1 VGADVFIGGLT
12 MVTEIEIKD
21 DMQIL
26 ADFMYSMILKYS
38 DKVDL
43 DSLPDPEVLF
53 LMQDIRKF
61 IKLSAEK
68 RKEKDLFDIEYVLFT

>member
-1 VGADVFIGGLT
+1 
-12 MVTEIEIKD
+12 MVSEIEIKD

-43 DSLPDPEVLF
+43 DSLPDPEVHF
-53 LMQDIRKF
+53 LMQDIRTF
-61 IKLSAEK
+61 IKLSSEK
-68 RKEKDLFDIEYVLFT
+68 RKEKDLFDIEYVLFE

>member
-1 VGADVFIGGLT
+1 

-21 DMQIL
+21 DMQNL

-43 DSLPDPEVLF
+43 DSLLDPEALF
-53 LMQDIRKF
+53 LMQDMKRC
-61 IKLSAEK
+61 IKLMAEK

>member
-1 VGADVFIGGLT
+1 

-43 DSLPDPEVLF
+43 DSLPDAEVLF
-53 LMQDIRKF
+53 LMQDIREF

-68 RKEKDLFDIEYVLFT
+68 RKEKDFFL

>member
-1 VGADVFIGGLT
+1 

-53 LMQDIRKF
+53 LKQDIKRY
-61 IKLSAEK
+61 IKLKAEK
-68 RKEKDLFDIEYVLFT
+68 RKEKDWCDIEYVVFT

>member
-1 VGADVFIGGLT
+1 

-61 IKLSAEK
+61 IKLSSEK
-68 RKEKDLFDIEYVLFT
+68 RKEKDLFDIEYVLFE

>member
-1 VGADVFIGGLT
+1 

-68 RKEKDLFDIEYVLFT
+68 RNEEKDLFDIEHVLFT

>member
-1 VGADVFIGGLT
+1 VG
-12 MVTEIEIKD
+12 
-21 DMQIL
+21 

-43 DSLPDPEVLF
+43 DSLPDPGVLF

-68 RKEKDLFDIEYVLFT
+68 RKEKDLFDIEYV

>member
-1 VGADVFIGGLT
+1 
-12 MVTEIEIKD
+12 
-21 DMQIL
+21 
-26 ADFMYSMILKYS
+26 MYSMILKYS

-43 DSLPDPEVLF
+43 DSLPEPEFLF

-68 RKEKDLFDIEYVLFT
+68 RKERDWFDIEYVLFE

>member
-1 VGADVFIGGLT
+1 
-12 MVTEIEIKD
+12 
-21 DMQIL
+21 
-26 ADFMYSMILKYS
+26 MYSMILKYS

-43 DSLPDPEVLF
+43 ESLPDSEVHF
-53 LMQDIRKF
+53 LMHDIRTF

>member
-1 VGADVFIGGLT
+1 

-43 DSLPDPEVLF
+43 DSLPDPEVFF
-53 LMQDIRKF
+53 LMQDIKKF
-61 IKLSAEK
+61 IKLTSEK
-68 RKEKDLFDIEYVLFT
+68 RREKDWCDIEYVVFT

>member
-1 VGADVFIGGLT
+1 
-12 MVTEIEIKD
+12 
-21 DMQIL
+21 
-26 ADFMYSMILKYS
+26 MYSMILKYS

-43 DSLPDPEVLF
+43 DSLPDPEVHF

-68 RKEKDLFDIEYVLFT
+68 RKEKELFDIEYVVFT

>member
-1 VGADVFIGGLT
+1 

-61 IKLSAEK
+61 IKLSSEK

>member
-1 VGADVFIGGLT
+1 

-43 DSLPDPEVLF
+43 DSRPDSEVLF
-53 LMQDIRKF
+53 MTQDIKRF
-61 IKLSAEK
+61 IKLKAEK
-68 RKEKDLFDIEYVLFT
+68 RKERDWCDIEYVLFM

>member
-1 VGADVFIGGLT
+1 
-12 MVTEIEIKD
+12 
-21 DMQIL
+21 MQIL

-43 DSLPDPEVLF
+43 DSLPDPEALF

>member
-1 VGADVFIGGLT
+1 

-43 DSLPDPEVLF
+43 DSLPDPETLF
-53 LMQDIRKF
+53 LMQDMKRC
-61 IKLSAEK
+61 IKLMAEK
-68 RKEKDLFDIEYVLFT
+68 RKEKDLFDIEYVLFE

>member
-1 VGADVFIGGLT
+1 MLA
-12 MVTEIEIKD
+12 EIEIKD

-43 DSLPDPEVLF
+43 DSLHDPEVLF
-53 LMQDIRKF
+53 MMQDIKKF
-61 IKLSAEK
+61 IKLKAEK
-68 RKEKDLFDIEYVLFT
+68 RKEKDWSDIEYVVFT

>member
-1 VGADVFIGGLT
+1 

-53 LMQDIRKF
+53 LMQDIRTF
-61 IKLSAEK
+61 IKLSSEK
-68 RKEKDLFDIEYVLFT
+68 RKEKDLFDIEYVLFE